1 MLEAM
6 QDVAAELAPVVA
18 ALARAPQLAL
28 AVVIGFFLGVAVRQL
43 LFLFWVDR
51 GRGGLVGLLRLATA
65 GLFGAAAW
73 LCATALGPEAAWDG
87 RAVVGLVAGALSVL
101 IEVFILA
108 MIRRRPGRPPLLG
121 WLVRAVLV
129 LAALLVAAVVLMRAG
144 YLALTTDHPVLL
156 IEVTGET
163 ATKTVRWAPP
173 DQPLREQ
180 ALRTSRVRLRTP
192 AGKPVAEAWIY
203 GDQVAVSGRVLRLAP
218 LLNVAGLSNLFALDF
233 VHNGYATA
241 ERHNT
246 MPHQA
251 QPLAPVGQL
260 AVHPRWRE
268 LQERLLAR
276 WEQHS
281 EPDGRFMLRAQTTE
295 STYFPLVEPS
305 GKPVQRTYTLVLTPG
320 GLTAQ

>member
-1 MLEAM
+1 MLDGM
-6 QDVAAELAPVVA
+6 QDVAAWLAPVFG

-28 AVVIGFFLGVAVRQL
+28 AVVIGFFGGVALRQL

-51 GRGGLVGLLRLATA
+51 GRGAIVALLRLAVA
-65 GLFGAAAW
+65 AVFAAAAW
-73 LCATALGPEAAWDG
+73 LGASALGPAAAWDRSAMMG
-87 RAVVGLVAGALSVL
+87 CAAGALSVL
-101 IEVFILA
+101 IEVLFLGLG
-108 MIRRRPGRPPLLG
+108 RLRPGRPPLLG

-129 LAALLVAAVVLMRAG
+129 LAALLVAAVVLMRTG
-144 YLALTTDHPVLL
+144 YLALATDQPVLL
-156 IEVTGET
+156 IDVTGET
-163 ATKTVRWAPP
+163 ATKSVRWAPP

-180 ALRTSRVRLRTP
+180 ALRTSRVLLRTP
-192 AGKPVAEAWIY
+192 AGKPVAEAWLY

-233 VHNGYATA
+233 LHNGYATA

-251 QPLAPVGQL
+251 QPLAPIGQL

-281 EPDGRFMLRAQTTE
+281 EPDSRFMLRAQTTE
-295 STYFPLVEPS
+295 STYFPLVDPS

-320 GLTAQ
+320 GLTAR